1 MIDGRFYCPMA
12 DVVYTP
18 FKTPFES
25 AVQISD
31 SEILAKTVIEYDDET
46 VPCEVTFK
54 YEGDNWKIDK
64 LVEYTSEEGRERSY

>member
-1 MIDGRFYCPMA
+1 MIDGRFYCPLA

>member
-1 MIDGRFYCPMA
+1 MA